1 MIDRRNEKRNFLLYY
16 LRVFDTQSHVQ
27 VGNLVDIS
35 SMGAMLITPTPVPIG
50 VDFNLKL
57 ELSEEVADIPFIE
70 ISAQS
75 LWCHADID
83 PTLFNSGF
91 KFLDVSPENASI
103 IRKIVDTFGFR
114 DN

>member
-1 MIDRRNEKRNFLLYY
+1 MVDRRSEKRKFLIYY
-16 LRVFDTQSHVQ
+16 TSVYDTQSHAQ
-27 VGNLVDIS
+27 VGNLVDIT
-35 SMGAMLITPTPVPIG
+35 SMGAMLITPTPIPIG

-70 ISAQS
+70 ISARS
-75 LWCHADID
+75 LWCHADFD
-83 PTLFNSGF
+83 PNLFNSGF

-103 IRKIVDTFGFR
+103 IRNIVNTFGFR